1 MYKKLKY
8 FKGWISVEK
17 CDDSIENVRLNQR
30 RVIELCNSHI
40 NKRYKISHKDGRVMY
55 TNNITLT
62 KLGKDYGSRDG
73 FTRVMN
79 GKRNSYKGW
88 ISVEVV

>member
-1 MYKKLKY
+1 MYK
-8 FKGWISVEK
+8 
-17 CDDSIENVRLNQR
+17 
-30 RVIELCNSHI
+30 
-40 NKRYKISHKDGRVMY
+40 
-55 TNNITLT
+55 NNITLT